1 MKASNDYKF
10 LKKRSKNLSCDVS
23 KLSLITASLPLG
35 AFIFCTT
42 WSLLFNFKEATSTHC
57 HVKNYL
63 PSISASVGNFEPQK
77 YIWRVSIGLHSAP
90 RYGVAFMYYLLKHG
104 SFVIFISNVL
114 EITFLL
120 GLTFISS
127 TENFGKLRV
136 KFKMPFN

>member
-1 MKASNDYKF
+1 MKDSNDYKL
-10 LKKRSKNLSCDVS
+10 LKTKSKKLFCDIS
-23 KLSLITASLPLG
+23 KLSLITALLPLS
-35 AFIFCTT
+35 AFIFCTI
-42 WSLLFNFKEATSTHC
+42 WSLLFNFKETTSTHC
-57 HVKNYL
+57 QVNNYL
-63 PSISASVGNFEPQK
+63 PSISASVGAFGPQK